1 MKTEN
6 YFIETIYGK
15 DNTMI
20 TNEQFNNAL
29 KKLCIQDSY
38 DSEQYPASV
47 EKILFP
53 KHSLINEAKL
63 LFKYFY
69 QEKGRYKVKE
79 KKIFSQIC
87 SGTLESWKLQDYVKF
102 IRTKRDEMFPNDYKK
117 KSRKFISYYKRST
130 LLSQY
135 EKDLY
140 GKQ

>member
-1 MKTEN
+1 
-6 YFIETIYGK
+6 
-15 DNTMI
+15 MI

-135 EKDLY
+135 EKELY
-140 GKQ
+140 GK